1 MEMVSAFEF
10 VLDDDLRESIEETIA
25 VETVVVVL
33 MKFNANLWSNYVETV
48 NALQGTGA
56 NSYDP
61 NKLDLDLKN
70 RPNPPA
76 KPSIEE
82 PQVLELKQ
90 LPSLRYVFLG
100 TNNTL
105 PMIFGT
111 DLNEEHVQKVIG
123 VLQRFKKVIGWTI
136 ADIIRILPGFFTH
149 KIYLEE

>member
-1 MEMVSAFEF
+1 MVSAFEF
-10 VLDDDLRESIEETIA
+10 VPDDDLRESIEETIA

-48 NALQGTGA
+48 NALQGTGE

-82 PQVLELKQ
+82 PQVLGLKQ
-90 LPSLRYVFLG
+90 LLSHLRYVFSG
-100 TNNTL
+100 TRNTL
-105 PMIFGT
+105 PVVLAV
-111 DLNEEHVQKVIG
+111 DLNEGQV
-123 VLQRFKKVIGWTI
+123 
-136 ADIIRILPGFFTH
+136 
-149 KIYLEE
+149 